1 MNEFYRAIGTTKQ
14 NVHQRLNKLFER
26 TDLQEQLI
34 PLMEQVRKDHPL
46 MGAAEMYRKLVNI
59 PIGRDKFRQMYNE
72 CGYKIKQKRN
82 PRRTTD
88 SLGVTRFDN
97 LLQGRELTGINQV
110 WVSDITYF
118 DIDDKFY
125 YLTFIMDL
133 FSRKI
138 IGYSASKSLRTIDTT
153 LPALKMALLK
163 RKELNGTIFHSDGG
177 GQYYCKEFLAIT
189 RKAGMRNS
197 MGVTAYENPHA
208 ERLNGTIKN
217 AYLYPYDP
225 KDFMGLKNMLQKAV
239 RMYNTQKPHKALNGI
254 SPLQFELTLTSKQ
267 TIFNNLIP
275 KQTSKTVNHI

>member
-1 MNEFYRAIGTTKQ
+1 MNELYRAIGTTKQ

-46 MGAAEMYRKLVNI
+46 MGAAEMYRKMGNI

-97 LLQGRELTGINQV
+97 LVQGRELTGVNQV

-118 DIDDKFY
+118 DIDGKFY

-138 IGYSASKSLRTIDTT
+138 IGYSASKNLRTIDTT

-189 RKAGMRNS
+189 RKAGM
-197 MGVTAYENPHA
+197 
-208 ERLNGTIKN
+208 
-217 AYLYPYDP
+217 
-225 KDFMGLKNMLQKAV
+225 
-239 RMYNTQKPHKALNGI
+239 
-254 SPLQFELTLTSKQ
+254 
-267 TIFNNLIP
+267 
-275 KQTSKTVNHI
+275 